1 VPTVSTLVPSAESL
15 PCAKAIAINT
25 DELINQQIG
34 SGLQLCEIFKST
46 TSDCAFYVQYS
57 IDGGAT
63 WMGMDW
69 SGGINGCVQNFYLAM
84 ELLQTIYI
92 PRGLC
97 GCWTCA
103 QALEATAEGTIIGQI
118 VGTGLDV
125 CEIIKG
131 DEKCPYYVQYR

>member
-1 VPTVSTLVPSAESL
+1 MCILRSIQVDQINKYAVTLHVST
-15 PCAKAIAINT
+15 
-25 DELINQQIG
+25 
-34 SGLQLCEIFKST
+34 
-46 TSDCAFYVQYS
+46 
-57 IDGGAT
+57 DGGTT

-69 SGGINGCVQNFYLAM
+69 SGGINGCVQNFYLAL

-103 QALEATAEGTIIGQI
+103 QALKAKDEETIIGQI

-131 DEKCPYYVQYR
+131 DEKCPYSVQYR